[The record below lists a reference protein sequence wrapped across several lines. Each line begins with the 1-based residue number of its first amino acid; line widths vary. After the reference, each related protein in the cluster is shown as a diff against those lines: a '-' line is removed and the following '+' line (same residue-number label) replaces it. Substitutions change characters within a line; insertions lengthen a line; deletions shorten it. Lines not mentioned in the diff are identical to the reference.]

1 MLVKVSKYPNSTL
14 FSDLDEKGKG
24 QRKKKPSKRFD
35 YPIDASKDY
44 ALLKKEKR
52 EQPILPPI
60 PKIASTAQTP
70 AMHLKKNK
78 ENALQRQS
86 SVLPISENSPLT
98 MINSKEVYVSNVRMK
113 KARFSCKEKPMQH
126 LPLVENRSK
135 SITEAFPQVSP
146 KRIGCK
152 MQPKATHKC
161 AYANDDGEVTL
172 ESLADAVCFLS
183 SMLAF
188 YMFYLIYLFS
198 IA

>member
-52 EQPILPPI
+52 KQPILPPI
-60 PKIASTAQTP
+60 LKMASTAQTP

-78 ENALQRQS
+78 ENAPQRQS
-86 SVLPISENSPLT
+86 SVLPILENSPLT
-98 MINSKEVYVSNVRMK
+98 MVNSKEVYVSNVPMK
-113 KARFSCKEKPMQH
+113 KARFSCKGKPVQH
-126 LPLVENRSK
+126 LPLVKNCP
-135 SITEAFPQVSP
+135 ITEAISQVSQVSS

-152 MQPKATHKC
+152 INQKRRI
-161 AYANDDGEVTL
+161 NVR
-172 ESLADAVCFLS
+172 
-183 SMLAF
+183 MLMMMAR
-188 YMFYLIYLFS
+188 S
-198 IA
+198 R